1 MARAVL
7 VGEDGCVL
15 LAQLLASFLLV
26 DGAAGASLSHSS
38 KSRVSQIGE
47 GEAEATGQG
56 RPVAAACRS
65 RKRRRQ
71 AHHRSTL
78 RRHITAATILGH
90 APCSRLVIHTR
101 TGDVSMLP
109 LCLVAHLAHVKGIW
123 SCFYRAALCRSC
135 FHTLVLLSLTLC
147 PDIPVHTVDFL
158 FPLTL
163 RR

>member
-1 MARAVL
+1 MGQVMARAVL

-65 RKRRRQ
+65 RKRRRR

-78 RRHITAATILGH
+78 RRHITAATTLGH

-109 LCLVAHLAHVKGIW
+109 LCLVAHLATSKGSGPASTAPPCVVPASIH
-123 SCFYRAALCRSC
+123 SSSFRLRFVRTYQSIRSIFS
-135 FHTLVLLSLTLC
+135 FH
-147 PDIPVHTVDFL
+147 
-158 FPLTL
+158 
-163 RR
+163 